1 MIDRGRRNL
10 LGIAISAVDYEY
22 AVDKIIE
29 DAKAGRRCA
38 TTALAVH
45 GVITGALDRA
55 HRYRLNTFDLVTPDG
70 QPVRW
75 ALNLLYGTK
84 LNDRVYGPTMTLKV
98 CKEAALQGI
107 PVYFYGSSQQVLDKL
122 CARLPEM
129 CPGLKIAGAHPSE
142 FRKLSAEE
150 QKLAADRI
158 RESGAKIVFVG
169 LGCPRQEVFTYQM
182 STHLSMPML
191 AVGAA
196 FDYHA
201 GLLEEPPALLQTVW
215 FAMAV
220 SAGTGTGTA
229 LAAVTCSLTASS
241 LGCSLLNG
249 FDCGGRSWGIVILL
263 WQRFGSAERFF
274 GNNSGRRVNAAR
286 CVFGAMLVSVPGSAT
301 PAKTR
306 FVSRTKARIPRYN
319 LLTVVAP
326 ESNGVT
332 GFASFHIAHG
342 FGQPAL
348 SIAGFPHGYEV
359 RMVPF
364 EH

>member
-22 AVDKIIE
+22 AVAKIIE
-29 DAKAGRRCA
+29 DAQAGRRCA

-98 CKEAALQGI
+98 CKQAALQGI

-142 FRKLSAEE
+142 FRKLTAEE

-158 RESGAKIVFVG
+158 RDSGAKIVFVG
-169 LGCPRQEVFTYQM
+169 LGL
-182 STHLSMPML
+182 SAAGGLHLRDEH
-191 AVGAA
+191 AA
-196 FDYHA
+196 FDAYVGCGRGFRLPRWSVGGA
-201 GLLEEPPALLQTVW
+201 ARFVAAVW

-220 SAGTGTGTA
+220 SACTGTGTA
-229 LAAVTCSLTASS
+229 LAAL
-241 LGCSLLNG
+241 
-249 FDCGGRSWGIVILL
+249 
-263 WQRFGSAERFF
+263 
-274 GNNSGRRVNAAR
+274 
-286 CVFGAMLVSVPGSAT
+286 
-301 PAKTR
+301 
-306 FVSRTKARIPRYN
+306 FV
-319 LLTVVAP
+319 
-326 ESNGVT
+326 
-332 GFASFHIAHG
+332 H
-342 FGQPAL
+342 
-348 SIAGFPHGYEV
+348 
-359 RMVPF
+359 
-364 EH
+364 